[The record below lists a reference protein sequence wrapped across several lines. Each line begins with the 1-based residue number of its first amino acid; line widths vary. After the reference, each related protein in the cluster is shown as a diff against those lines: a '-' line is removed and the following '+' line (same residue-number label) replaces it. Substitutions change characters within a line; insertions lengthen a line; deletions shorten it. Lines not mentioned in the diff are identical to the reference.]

1 MFFCPSSKSI
11 KVWTS
16 IFFPPS
22 KYTTSDEGI
31 KCCALP
37 PKICLHE
44 GFCNSIGTMRCLK
57 FKITISGTPE
67 IHKILRDPTRT
78 QKLKIKISKTP
89 HTQKLKI
96 NQDRRLYKPTL
107 HTDTR
112 RFEMHGVFKSK
123 FEVGVVCNSLMFYT
137 CLKVL

>member
-1 MFFCPSSKSI
+1 
-11 KVWTS
+11 
-16 IFFPPS
+16 
-22 KYTTSDEGI
+22 
-31 KCCALP
+31 
-37 PKICLHE
+37 
-44 GFCNSIGTMRCLK
+44 MRCLK
-57 FKITISGTPE
+57 FKIKISDTPE
-67 IHKILRDPTRT
+67 IHNLQILRDSTRI

-123 FEVGVVCNSLMFYT
+123 FEVGVVCKSLMFYT
-137 CLKVL
+137 CLKFFLKVKLKEVEFRVKKHGRHFC